1 MTGFSFLQHPWSNV
15 TRTFLNLEGAAAG
28 GWWNCCGG
36 GTGVEDEEGTGVAD
50 FAGRVAGPEGAV
62 VVEGAVCAAA
72 GGAADTGVGPALA

>member
-1 MTGFSFLQHPWSNV
+1 MLWTGIGGDAAITGPGAG
-15 TRTFLNLEGAAAG
+15 EGAAAG